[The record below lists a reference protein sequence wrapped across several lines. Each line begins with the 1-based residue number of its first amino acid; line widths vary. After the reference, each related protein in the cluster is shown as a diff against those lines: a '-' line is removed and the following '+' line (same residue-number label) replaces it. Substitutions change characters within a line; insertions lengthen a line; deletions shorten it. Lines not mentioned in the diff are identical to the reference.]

1 MTKKNKGGRPLKF
14 ATPEMLQS
22 AVDLYFESLI
32 VPSDDGHDIVTPPT
46 VSGLAYHLDI
56 DTRSVINYENRDGF
70 FPIIKRAK
78 QRVEQVLEQR
88 LYEQGPTGAI
98 FNLKCN
104 FNWNDA
110 PEQTTQEQPTT
121 NINFVVSERVKHE

>member
-1 MTKKNKGGRPLKF
+1 MAFP
-14 ATPEMLQS
+14 TPELLQE
-22 AVDLYFESLI
+22 AVDSYFDSL
-32 VPSDDGHDIVTPPT
+32 GEGQPPT
-46 VSGLAYHLDI
+46 ISGLAYHLDI

-104 FNWNDA
+104 FNWNDT
-110 PEQTTQEQPTT
+110 PEQATEEKQTTA
-121 NINFVVSERVKHE
+121 INFVVSERVEHD